1 MEPGAFSTDACKN
14 FVRTEAHAAYSN
26 PVLPGI
32 YIKKHFS
39 GDSFPPGTPPVSAAV
54 KVIYKVT
61 EIEKPPSRLP
71 LGLDAIKAAKKKY
84 AELLANAERLEPWSE
99 GLIA

>member
-1 MEPGAFSTDACKN
+1 MEPGAFSTDAFKSL
-14 FVRTEAHAAYSN
+14 VRTEAHTAYSK
-26 PVLPGI
+26 PTMPGI
-32 YIKKHFS
+32 QIKEHFS

-54 KVIYKVT
+54 KVIYKLT
-61 EIEKPPSRLP
+61 EIEKPPTRLP